1 MGWDDYQKKYAA
13 RADANLHQATNGGTV
28 PVVVRRY
35 AFGQAGD
42 QLFQI
47 ESEILLSHG
56 YEAFLQSEQGGHIH
70 AGRLLLTGGL
80 SVFAGSRGT
89 RSGSTLTVS
98 FRKADADM
106 TPPPSPALDIP
117 DQIRKLG
124 DLHRDGILTSE
135 EFEAKKAELLGR
147 L

>member
-1 MGWDDYQKKYAA
+1 M
-13 RADANLHQATNGGTV
+13 
-28 PVVVRRY
+28 
-35 AFGQAGD
+35 
-42 QLFQI
+42 
-47 ESEILLSHG
+47 
-56 YEAFLQSEQGGHIH
+56 
-70 AGRLLLTGGL
+70 
-80 SVFAGSRGT
+80 FAGKRGT

-98 FRKADADM
+98 FKKADADV

-135 EFEAKKAELLGR
+135 ELEATKVELLGR